1 MAAIC
6 PHCDAPLL
14 PAGSTAP
21 PPALCPSCGAS
32 LGEPP
37 RRKAAPE
44 AVAPPEAAAPA
55 ETVLFEGSPAAVPS
69 VLELVLVIVTL
80 GLALLWLIPKA
91 RSTHYRI
98 TTRRVVVEE
107 GLANKRLEQVDL
119 FRVVDFVVD
128 LPLGQRLLGTG
139 NLLLECQDRTTKEL
153 RIDRIRTDV
162 RALYEAVRQA
172 AETER
177 SRRGVRTLDSM

>member
-1 MAAIC
+1 
-6 PHCDAPLL
+6 
-14 PAGSTAP
+14 
-21 PPALCPSCGAS
+21 
-32 LGEPP
+32 
-37 RRKAAPE
+37 
-44 AVAPPEAAAPA
+44 
-55 ETVLFEGSPAAVPS
+55 VLFEGSPAAVPS